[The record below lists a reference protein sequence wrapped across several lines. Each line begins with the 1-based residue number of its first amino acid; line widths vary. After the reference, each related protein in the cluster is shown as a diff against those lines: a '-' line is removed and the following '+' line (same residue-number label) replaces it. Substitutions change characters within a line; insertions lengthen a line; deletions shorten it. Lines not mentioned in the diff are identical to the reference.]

1 MAISIASFSDGLY
14 RPFLTTEKEEISA
27 FVAEH
32 KIPFVTDET
41 NACTDYDRNYIR
53 HEILP
58 VIYARFAGAERAICR
73 AAQFAGQAYEQ
84 IIAGIDERAF
94 AQKGRAVLLSEQ
106 YLTAPYIF
114 AALRKLG
121 QTENVYAAAIER
133 VLTLQNGKPCARA
146 SLGGGVIAAREYGA
160 VAFYRA
166 EDYGEETDEI
176 PFVLPENGGALQVR
190 AGVTVERALTPRFP
204 PEKGALYLDADKL
217 PDGCVWRARKA
228 GDRFTPYGGGAKK
241 LKEYFI
247 DRKVPLRERNG
258 VPLLCSGNEA
268 LVIAGY
274 EISERVKVDETS
286 KNILCVRICAEEQ
299 PCGE

>member
-1 MAISIASFSDGLY
+1 M
-14 RPFLTTEKEEISA
+14 
-27 FVAEH
+27 
-32 KIPFVTDET
+32 
-41 NACTDYDRNYIR
+41 
-53 HEILP
+53 
-58 VIYARFAGAERAICR
+58 
-73 AAQFAGQAYEQ
+73 
-84 IIAGIDERAF
+84 
-94 AQKGRAVLLSEQ
+94 
-106 YLTAPYIF
+106 
-114 AALRKLG
+114 
-121 QTENVYAAAIER
+121 
-133 VLTLQNGKPCARA
+133 
-146 SLGGGVIAAREYGA
+146 IAAREYGA